1 MGLFTQL
8 VAKCDQLRFNGGV
21 DDETR
26 TAWELFRETVD
37 WLRENYAQFEF
48 WVERALVWTL
58 QGRLRCLIRARG
70 LPFTVLSDYGMLPGI
85 RRALSADL
93 VVREAG
99 GQVLVA
105 GEFKYEPSHL
115 RPEFCAQPGKLPVVL
130 WGADGVAKDIARIR
144 QFVEAGTA
152 RAAFGM
158 FLDEGRHFRKRPPH
172 PLFRVAR
179 LGFPTARHPG
189 TFHPVVPVAPT
200 PDRTDCLTLVPED
213 TV

>member
-1 MGLFTQL
+1 M
-8 VAKCDQLRFNGGV
+8 

-48 WVERALVWTL
+48 WVERDLVWTL
-58 QGRLRCLIRARG
+58 QGRLRCLIRERG

-99 GQVLVA
+99 GQVPVA

-144 QFVEAGTA
+144 QFVEGGTA

-172 PLFRVAR
+172 PCSEWRDWDSPQPGIPAPSILWSQW
-179 LGFPTARHPG
+179 PQPQTEQTA
-189 TFHPVVPVAPT
+189 
-200 PDRTDCLTLVPED
+200 
-213 TV
+213 